1 MNYMISSFNIAEA
14 SLPNIFQHIDNL
26 HNNYIDLNG
35 FIKIVSII
43 QVIQLK
49 MRQFDPQCRGTI
61 TVDMNCILDIVMA
74 LPL

>member
-1 MNYMISSFNIAEA
+1 MISSFNIAEA
-14 SLPNIFQHIDNL
+14 SLPRIFEHTDNL

-49 MRQFDPQCRGTI
+49 MRQYDPKGRGTI

>member
-49 MRQFDPQCRGTI
+49 MRQYDPQGRGTI
-61 TVDMNCILDIVMA
+61 TVDMNGILDIVMA